1 MNDKTFEV
9 ENLSFEAAY
18 AELEKIVEALET
30 SNTSLADSLT
40 LFEKGQLYLKHCNQ
54 LLKDADIKLQTL
66 SDMPESDEP
75 GSNA

>member
-1 MNDKTFEV
+1 MKDKAFEV
-9 ENLSFEAAY
+9 ENLSFEEAY

-40 LFEKGQLYLKHCNQ
+40 LFEKGQFYLKHCNQ
-54 LLKDADIKLQTL
+54 LLQEADIKLQTL
-66 SDMPESDEP
+66 SDMPESDKS